1 VTRQEL
7 EPVYVDPRGLRV
19 VAWITT
25 AVLAVVLLTGSWV
38 LLAVQTAIFAVGAF
52 AGLRWAPYGLLFRL
66 LVAPRLPK
74 PAELEP
80 AAPPRFAQGVGFA
93 FAALGTAGYAT
104 GLTVL
109 GAAATACALAAAF
122 LNAAFGLCL
131 GCELYLL
138 IRRIV
143 PADASR
149 AQTSKGASA

>member
-1 VTRQEL
+1 
-7 EPVYVDPRGLRV
+7 VYVDPRALRFA
-19 VAWITT
+19 AWITA

-52 AGLRWAPYGLLFRL
+52 AGLRWSPYGLVYRL
-66 LVAPRLPK
+66 LVAPRLG

-93 FAALGTAGYAT
+93 FAVAGTLGYASGLTALGVVAT
-104 GLTVL
+104 GF
-109 GAAATACALAAAF
+109 ALAAAF

-138 IRRIV
+138 IRRII
-143 PADASR
+143 PTHATST
-149 AQTSKGASA
+149 QSSKGAAA